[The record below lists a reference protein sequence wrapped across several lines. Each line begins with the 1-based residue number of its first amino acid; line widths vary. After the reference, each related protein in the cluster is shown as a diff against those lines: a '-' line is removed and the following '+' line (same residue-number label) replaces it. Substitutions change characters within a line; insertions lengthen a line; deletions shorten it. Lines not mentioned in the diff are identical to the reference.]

1 MTRHR
6 ITLFGNF
13 GTQNLGNECT
23 LEAIT
28 HNVHRYVPDA
38 ELHCICT
45 EPHDTSRRYQI
56 PAFAMSSRSRSHS
69 SAPTPPH
76 HPLVRALK

>member
-23 LEAIT
+23 LQAIA
-28 HNVHRYVPDA
+28 HNVHKYVPDA
-38 ELHCICT
+38 ELHCICSD
-45 EPHDTSRRYQI
+45 PDDTSRRYGI
-56 PAFAMSSRSRSHS
+56 PASAISSRYRSRAG
-69 SAPTPPH
+69 APATDDQ
-76 HPLVRALK
+76 PLV